1 MLLGRLPGPVHVFVR
16 SSVLSLNRHRARNTQ
31 SGEQKEGGKS
41 FHNVSER
48 KILQRSYTESY
59 PGSHT
64 RRLLL

>member
-1 MLLGRLPGPVHVFVR
+1 
-16 SSVLSLNRHRARNTQ
+16 LNRHRAHNTQ
-31 SGEQKEGGKS
+31 GGQQKERGKS

>member
-1 MLLGRLPGPVHVFVR
+1 MLLGRLPGPVHVFVG
-16 SSVLSLNRHRARNTQ
+16 SGVLSLHRHRAHNTQ
-31 SGEQKEGGKS
+31 SGQQKEGSKS